1 MDEYT
6 YILAGRV
13 IPERALLDISEVQ
26 LQVLASEDVP
36 KGDLFIEVIKSQISV
51 RFLASGEVRNIFT
64 LRNIVEDAA
73 RMLLDVTGYFAG
85 YGYDAEIVQAV
96 RSNTSEK
103 YVFGID
109 VPALAGVCEK
119 AGIAINDIFAVL
131 SKPDGYSFDVR
142 LLTFERPLDHQ
153 KIRASSVTAQSNH
166 LRIAALLETV
176 HRLKKTMHGSYFG
189 KHTQLRSSRSWILK
203 PSLIQLGTVTT
214 YRQNRCLIKTGRAYL
229 IVHGKSSTNLF
240 LMKRHLRLNNVFEA
254 DAMRQRRVSWSIRA
268 PRRST
273 QR

>member
-109 VPALAGVCEK
+109 VPALAAVCEK

-131 SKPDGYSFDVR
+131 SKPDGYYLRRALADVR
-142 LLTFERPLDHQ
+142 EAIKSPKDTGFFCY
-153 KIRASSVTAQSNH
+153 RAIESLKNCCAVRNGTSAEKDDAWELFRKTYSITKQQIMDIKAFADPVRHGNYVQAKPMSDKDRAGIFNSAWEIINKFI
-166 LRIAALLETV
+166 LNEKASAA
-176 HRLKKTMHGSYFG
+176 
-189 KHTQLRSSRSWILK
+189 
-203 PSLIQLGTVTT
+203 
-214 YRQNRCLIKTGRAYL
+214 
-229 IVHGKSSTNLF
+229 
-240 LMKRHLRLNNVFEA
+240 
-254 DAMRQRRVSWSIRA
+254 
-268 PRRST
+268 
-273 QR
+273 